1 MYFELVL
8 TVSVVLS
15 CTAYSHNV
23 PNSLSCSSN
32 VITPGITYPRG
43 DITLE
48 VGSNLTILCMLNE
61 THPDAL
67 NRNASNLLFYNG
79 TKPVSSDKITILNKT
94 TIELDMFN
102 VSKSKSNFYC
112 KLKCENNIQKGVC
125 LNMVYVDTKPQ
136 PVTDFNCVSHNWQNL
151 TCSWKKPHNY
161 VTTNYELKFRLG
173 GPGASKRNY
182 ITCPLETATN
192 ESCFWNFETDPMY
205 KQQDAEY
212 FFYFHGRNQFGDWYR
227 KDIKFYHFQ
236 NVVPSPPINLRVLDK
251 SAHSVTITWS
261 PQLPMDIFPPGIVHR
276 VAYQSM
282 WDNNDKWIEV
292 DTSMLPLKG
301 SQFNLTIDNLAYAH
315 TLTLEYG

>member
-1 MYFELVL
+1 
-8 TVSVVLS
+8 
-15 CTAYSHNV
+15 
-23 PNSLSCSSN
+23 
-32 VITPGITYPRG
+32 
-43 DITLE
+43 
-48 VGSNLTILCMLNE
+48 
-61 THPDAL
+61 
-67 NRNASNLLFYNG
+67 
-79 TKPVSSDKITILNKT
+79 
-94 TIELDMFN
+94 
-102 VSKSKSNFYC
+102 
-112 KLKCENNIQKGVC
+112 
-125 LNMVYVDTKPQ
+125 
-136 PVTDFNCVSHNWQNL
+136 
-151 TCSWKKPHNY
+151 
-161 VTTNYELKFRLG
+161 
-173 GPGASKRNY
+173 
-182 ITCPLETATN
+182 
-192 ESCFWNFETDPMY
+192 MY